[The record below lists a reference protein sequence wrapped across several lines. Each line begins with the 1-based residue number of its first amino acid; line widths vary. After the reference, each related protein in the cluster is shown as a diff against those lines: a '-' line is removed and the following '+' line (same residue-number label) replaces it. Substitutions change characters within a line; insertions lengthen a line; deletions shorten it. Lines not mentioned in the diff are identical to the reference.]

1 MADPR
6 HDRHLGNVC
15 AAKDPAEV
23 AAAYD
28 KWADTYDAEM
38 AQAGYRHPSGCLA
51 LFARYLPKGAAPLL
65 DAGVGTG
72 MIGDWPGIVGYPDVE
87 GLDISEDMLVPKQ
100 CLQALRSSCY
110 FGLVLAR
117 CARTAHPTGGWR
129 GAPYD
134 QVFRKSIR
142 ALLKASEWLRLK
154 PCGASSMTTS
164 SLPSMA

>member
-1 MADPR
+1 M
-6 HDRHLGNVC
+6 
-15 AAKDPAEV
+15 

-87 GLDISEDMLVPKQ
+87 GLDMSEDTRYQNSACRRCDHPAILAL
-100 CLQALRSSCY
+100 CLQGAQGLRTLRGVGGGRPMIMFSESRS
-110 FGLVLAR
+110 GL
-117 CARTAHPTGGWR
+117 C
-129 GAPYD
+129 
-134 QVFRKSIR
+134 
-142 ALLKASEWLRLK
+142 
-154 PCGASSMTTS
+154 
-164 SLPSMA
+164 